1 ESRNILFEG
10 NGYSPEWHQEAE
22 RRGLRGIKD
31 LPNAFNTYL
40 EENSVRLFEETG
52 VLTRREVE
60 ARYEV
65 MNETFVKK
73 LQIEARV
80 LGDLT
85 QNHIIP
91 TAIKFQ
97 NTLIE
102 NLRGIKELF
111 DEEEYRQMSEN
122 QLMTIR
128 KISGYI
134 ETLRK
139 NTKELIED
147 RKIAN
152 KVEDMAQRARLY
164 YDNVLP
170 TMTKIRIVVDKLEML
185 IDDELWPLPKYREL
199 LFWR

>member
-1 ESRNILFEG
+1 
-10 NGYSPEWHQEAE
+10 
-22 RRGLRGIKD
+22 
-31 LPNAFNTYL
+31 
-40 EENSVRLFEETG
+40 
-52 VLTRREVE
+52 
-60 ARYEV
+60 

-102 NLRGIKELF
+102 NVRGIKELF
-111 DEEEYRQMSEN
+111 DEEEYRQLSES

-139 NTKELIED
+139 DTKELIDD

-152 KVEDMAQRARLY
+152 KVEDITQKARLY

-170 TMTKIRIVVDKLEML
+170 MMTKIRTVVDKLEML